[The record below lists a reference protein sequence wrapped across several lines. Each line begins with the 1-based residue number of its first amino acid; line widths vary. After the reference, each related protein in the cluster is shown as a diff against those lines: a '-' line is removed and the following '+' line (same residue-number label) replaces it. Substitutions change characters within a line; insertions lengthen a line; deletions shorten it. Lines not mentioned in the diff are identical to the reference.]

1 MMVTPFITVGSKRA
15 MDILLGGKD
24 ISGIEATE
32 TGLITEV
39 DPGKEYYCKFQ
50 G

>member
-1 MMVTPFITVGSKRA
+1 
-15 MDILLGGKD
+15 MDILPGGKD
-24 ISGIEATE
+24 INRIEATE

-39 DPGKEYYCKFQ
+39 DPGKEYYCAFQ

>member
-1 MMVTPFITVGSKRA
+1 MGIVP
-15 MDILLGGKD
+15 GGKD
-24 ISGIEATE
+24 IREIETTE

-39 DPGKEYYCKFQ
+39 DPGKEYYCAFQ

>member
-1 MMVTPFITVGSKRA
+1 
-15 MDILLGGKD
+15 MDILPGDKD
-24 ISGIEATE
+24 INGIEASE

-39 DPGKEYYCKFQ
+39 DPGKEYYRAFQ